1 MATTYYI
8 PPNTSKSIYCG
19 RRAPITPTSTSDCAG
34 LLAHL
39 NTAMDKVPSELLA
52 SSTRLRPGI
61 PFRTPTNCIRSCRTD
76 SDHRPPSSMGGKP
89 YYAFEEHIITHPAP
103 PSRGSSAGF
112 YVVRPCAPR
121 TRVWGHFTRMIHSR
135 ASPMSAYDGAPSHY
149 ALHPSGITS
158 PSCCPNQ
165 MQPQDCRLRLNW
177 FSDRIL

>member
-1 MATTYYI
+1 MAITGHKGRIIRAAPSRFPNQGRKLSDSTQQNLFELTDYDEFEVESRKKVATTIYCSFF
-8 PPNTSKSIYCG
+8 PCGHNLLHTSEHIKSIYCG

-103 PSRGSSAGF
+103 PS
-112 YVVRPCAPR
+112 
-121 TRVWGHFTRMIHSR
+121 
-135 ASPMSAYDGAPSHY
+135 
-149 ALHPSGITS
+149 
-158 PSCCPNQ
+158 
-165 MQPQDCRLRLNW
+165 
-177 FSDRIL
+177 